1 MRPLAGKLLVACAAL
16 IGFAVL
22 ATAASAAVAGGG
34 RSAGSLLYV
43 QQTGSASLERLG
55 HGTYRLRLTGVSPRV
70 ATFTDRPHRRAGSQ
84 RLERFLASWGANGFA
99 GDPPNAALV
108 LDHAPTARDVALLTL
123 SHPHYDRARQTL
135 TYRAT
140 PLRGRDPALASFGRR
155 ADPVTAGRLG
165 AASLF
170 IDDGGGASTE
180 VTFSIQSAV
189 ATSSSVRFLVDGG
202 AWSLS
207 SVGTLAIV
215 GTPSVSSIYATRG
228 ALSIGLPAAEP
239 LNMEVS
245 VPLEQ
250 EGAEAPSVEVTNVVG
265 TITVT
270 WTTTTGLQTQTLLAG
285 DPLVLY
291 GLAP

>member
-1 MRPLAGKLLVACAAL
+1 MPALKPFRDPINDVHMRTDEEARKVGMTVGLAESEPHHARRFRSVVERAELVSNCL
-16 IGFAVL
+16 DEL
-22 ATAASAAVAGGG
+22 AH
-34 RSAGSLLYV
+34 
-43 QQTGSASLERLG
+43 ER
-55 HGTYRLRLTGVSPRV
+55 
-70 ATFTDRPHRRAGSQ
+70 
-84 RLERFLASWGANGFA
+84 
-99 GDPPNAALV
+99 
-108 LDHAPTARDVALLTL
+108 ARDVALLTL